1 MLIVEWRIIRWS
13 TLTIKLLPS
22 NVFTRASALA
32 RDVAYYGA
40 TNVISQPQRP
50 GLCCKGP
57 LREVAGKRGVFIY
70 AGNCYIL
77 L

>member
-1 MLIVEWRIIRWS
+1 MLMLEWRIIRWS

-22 NVFTRASALA
+22 NVFTRA

-40 TNVISQPQRP
+40 TNVTSQTQRP
-50 GLCCKGP
+50 RLCCKGP
-57 LREVAGKRGVFIY
+57 LRDVAGKRGVFIY